1 MKIVFL
7 STFYPFRGG
16 IAQFNAL
23 IYREIE
29 KEHEVE
35 AITFSRQYPSLL
47 FPGKTQL
54 VSPDDAADS
63 IPSKRW
69 LDSINPW
76 TYIRTASRIKKMQPD
91 LIITKYWMTFFAPS
105 LGYVLGRQ
113 TKKTKRISILDNVI
127 PHEKRFF
134 DNWCNTPL
142 T

>member
-54 VSPDDAADS
+54 VSPDDAADI

-91 LIITKYWMTFFAPS
+91 
-105 LGYVLGRQ
+105 
-113 TKKTKRISILDNVI
+113 
-127 PHEKRFF
+127 
-134 DNWCNTPL
+134 
-142 T
+142 